1 LLVDWIKEDRMEH
14 VARTVEWEMHMKFS
28 SGNLGGKKA
37 YGRPKRVHKGNIKM
51 YLQEIGCETG
61 TWTELL

>member
-1 LLVDWIKEDRMEH
+1 
-14 VARTVEWEMHMKFS
+14 MHMKFS